1 MRLERG
7 VRVRWTGSGRVF
19 EARTGEAS
27 PIRLDGDSLA
37 GPSPMEALLMSLAGC
52 MAIDVAVVLG
62 KGRVGLTDLVVD
74 VSGVRAPDPP
84 RRFTSLE
91 IEVRAEGPTEAD
103 QAKLDRA
110 VQLSH
115 DRYCSVFHSLRPD
128 LQVKLSAVR
137 V

>member
-1 MRLERG
+1 
-7 VRVRWTGSGRVF
+7 
-19 EARTGEAS
+19 
-27 PIRLDGDSLA
+27 
-37 GPSPMEALLMSLAGC
+37 MSLAGC
-52 MAIDVAVVLG
+52 MAIDVAVVLE
-62 KGRVGLTDLVVD
+62 KGRVELTDLVVE
-74 VSGVRAPDPP
+74 VAGVRAPDPP

-91 IEVRAEGPTEAD
+91 IEVRAEGPKEAD

-137 V
+137 A